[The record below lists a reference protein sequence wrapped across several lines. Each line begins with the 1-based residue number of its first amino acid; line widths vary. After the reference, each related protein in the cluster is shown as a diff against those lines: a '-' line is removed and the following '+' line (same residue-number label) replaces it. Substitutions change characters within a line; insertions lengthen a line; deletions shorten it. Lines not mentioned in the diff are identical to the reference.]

1 MLENTSDMLE
11 FNNQKI
17 ADMLLPNTI
26 LMLAGCALS
35 IVGNITVMHI
45 HWRKLNSADNFRKFI
60 PYLALSDCIGS
71 VVCSFMHLKTVM
83 LSVVFSEIT
92 SAKYANGTD

>member
-1 MLENTSDMLE
+1 MVKMLENTSDMLE

-17 ADMLLPNTI
+17 ADILLPNTI

-45 HWRKLNSADNFRKFI
+45 HWRKLNF
-60 PYLALSDCIGS
+60 L
-71 VVCSFMHLKTVM
+71 
-83 LSVVFSEIT
+83 VFLF
-92 SAKYANGTD
+92 

>member
-1 MLENTSDMLE
+1 MFENTSDMLE

-17 ADMLLPNTI
+17 ADILLPNTI

-45 HWRKLNSADNFRKFI
+45 HWRKLPENTCHNNFLTFKYLEQNSHKFKVFTSLVYI
-60 PYLALSDCIGS
+60 YIFVVLPYGHELN
-71 VVCSFMHLKTVM
+71 
-83 LSVVFSEIT
+83 IT
-92 SAKYANGTD
+92 GNI

>member
-1 MLENTSDMLE
+1 MVKMLENTSDMLE

-17 ADMLLPNTI
+17 ADILLPNTI

-45 HWRKLNSADNFRKFI
+45 HWRYM
-60 PYLALSDCIGS
+60 P
-71 VVCSFMHLKTVM
+71 
-83 LSVVFSEIT
+83 
-92 SAKYANGTD
+92 